1 MFEPINVRLEKAR
14 KETLNTAPRRDG
26 SGGIGFRKLLLIL
39 LIFALVAVAVF
50 VFYETDDPDFYYFR
64 GSVYEGLG
72 LYEQAG
78 ENYAMYLWLTEDSAS
93 KGYSDG
99 FWTS

>member
-1 MFEPINVRLEKAR
+1 MFEPRNVRLEKAR

-39 LIFALVAVAVF
+39 LIFALIAVAVF

-64 GSVYEGLG
+64 GSVYAVSYTHL
-72 LYEQAG
+72 
-78 ENYAMYLWLTEDSAS
+78 DRAS
-93 KGYSDG
+93 RHRGADDQ
-99 FWTS
+99 

>member
-1 MFEPINVRLEKAR
+1 MFEPRNVRLEKAR
-14 KETLNTAPRRDG
+14 KETLNTAPRRDV

-39 LIFALVAVAVF
+39 LIFALIAVAVF

-64 GSVYEGLG
+64 GSVYEGLA

-93 KGYSDG
+93 KGYSDS